1 MPNFPWKK
9 AKVNRISRLVADLH
23 QSPKRGG
30 SLVVETG
37 FPTSLIDLFVK
48 NRDRLRKQ
56 TSKRKS
62 GLSPRSQSQ
71 IHPVPQSVPSL
82 QQKEAPSPE
91 IEVGDL
97 VLVERDEC
105 ADERIAF
112 PAGFKVFLAVALAVS
127 TPTLAVWIM
136 AAAFLLL
143 LLEFVG
149 TRYFRFLRPQS
160 QFLFLA
166 SWVRKR
172 WDWDWDL
179 EQQESRPEL
188 VADQK
193 RVEEIEIEESK
204 SDSMEKVSESEIE
217 MLGKRIEVL
226 INESERVSSSSRKAQ
241 IKANLIKKL
250 VPKKLRKGKKQGNKK
265 KNNNKND
272 DKDDGSCNVTLETLM
287 ETVEEDDE
295 SQVGVEEVDL
305 EIEEEE
311 DNDEE
316 GGGRISTCS
325 VQSLGIELE
334 KENSTAAATATA
346 ETAVERKVKSSESG
360 YMILILFGTVLG
372 GLLGGRGF
380 ALLLTLVW
388 CLIVRYSI
396 NCGFGRFRLRR
407 RTETGKTTA
416 VVLSRCLASKRLSG

>member
-1 MPNFPWKK
+1 MPFPWKK

-62 GLSPRSQSQ
+62 GISPPSQSQ
-71 IHPVPQSVPSL
+71 IHSLPQSVPSV
-82 QQKEAPSPE
+82 QQKAAPSPE
-91 IEVGDL
+91 IEVGEL
-97 VLVERDEC
+97 VLVKRDEC
-105 ADERIAF
+105 AEERIAF

-160 QFLFLA
+160 QLLFLA
-166 SWVRKR
+166 SWVRKGILVLNKR
-172 WDWDWDL
+172 WDWDLDLDLDL
-179 EQQESRPEL
+179 EKRESRPEF
-188 VADQK
+188 VADQN

-204 SDSMEKVSESEIE
+204 SDSMEKVCESESE
-217 MLGKRIEVL
+217 MLGKRMEVL
-226 INESERVSSSSRKAQ
+226 INESERENT
-241 IKANLIKKL
+241 I
-250 VPKKLRKGKKQGNKK
+250 
-265 KNNNKND
+265 
-272 DKDDGSCNVTLETLM
+272 
-287 ETVEEDDE
+287 
-295 SQVGVEEVDL
+295 
-305 EIEEEE
+305 
-311 DNDEE
+311 
-316 GGGRISTCS
+316 
-325 VQSLGIELE
+325 QSLGIELE
-334 KENSTAAATATA
+334 KDNSTATATA
-346 ETAVERKVKSSESG
+346 TERKGKSSESG

-396 NCGFGRFRLRR
+396 NFGFGRFRLRR
-407 RTETGKTTA
+407 RTETGKTSSA
-416 VVLSRCLASKRLSG
+416 VLSRCLASKRLSG